1 MQVKTSSL
9 EKPQTLPLL
18 IEPADQGSA
27 SLSDLIEYISR
38 ERNWLDQTLL
48 EQGGVLLRGFTI
60 QEIDEFQDVA
70 QALIPEL
77 KPYVE
82 GQSPRTK
89 VTGNVYTSTEFPA
102 QFRITLHNELSYTK
116 SPPPRI
122 VFHCHLAAE
131 TGGETPIVDCRK
143 LYREMPAEI
152 LAKFEERGVRYVK
165 NMHGQ
170 ERGIGKS
177 WMDYFET
184 SDRDQVEAYLKDN
197 DIEFEWTAD
206 GNLRTWSIRP
216 GTLAHP
222 VTGEM
227 VWFNQ
232 ADLWHITNVNERN
245 RAQLLQRFGEENL
258 PTHAYYGDGSPITDE
273 DLAGV
278 RKTLWEMAVIFP
290 WQQGDVLALDNFSV
304 AHGRMPYAGPRKI
317 LVAMG

>member
-1 MQVKTSSL
+1 MELKTSYL
-9 EKPQTLPLL
+9 EKVGELPCIVEPMCSGNATLEQLL
-18 IEPADQGSA
+18 DQIA
-27 SLSDLIEYISR
+27 VEQ
-38 ERNWLDQTLL
+38 NWVNQTLL
-48 EQGGVLLRGFTI
+48 EKGGVLFRGFRI
-60 QEIDEFQDVA
+60 QETEEFQRVA

-116 SPPPRI
+116 APPPRI
-122 VFHCHLAAE
+122 VFHCHIAPE

-143 LYREMPAEI
+143 LYQSMPPAT
-152 LAKFEERGVRYVK
+152 LARFEERGVRYVK

-184 SDRDQVEAYLKDN
+184 SDQDQVESYLKEN
-197 DIEFEWTAD
+197 DIEFEWTDD

-216 GTLAHP
+216 ATIPHP

-227 VWFNQ
+227 LWFNQ

-245 RAQLLQRFGEENL
+245 RAQMLQRFGEENL
-258 PTHAYYGDGSPITDE
+258 PTHAYFGDGSPITDE
-273 DLAGV
+273 DLEAV
-278 RKTLWEMAVIFP
+278 RNTLWENAVIFP

-304 AHGRMPYAGPRKI
+304 AHGRMPYEGPRKI